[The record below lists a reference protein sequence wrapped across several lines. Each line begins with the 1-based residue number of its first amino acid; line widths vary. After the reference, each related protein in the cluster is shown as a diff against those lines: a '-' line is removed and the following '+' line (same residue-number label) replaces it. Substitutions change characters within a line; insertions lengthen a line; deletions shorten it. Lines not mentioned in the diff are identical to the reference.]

1 MPGVL
6 GRVCLHQLSRAAF
19 SPCSP
24 FAIRPC
30 QRGEFHQGQASFPHP
45 GHNPPTWTWQECF
58 HMDLLHVR
66 EGEGTCLCKGTTQN
80 GEVTVGSAP
89 TAGPSAAPRLNS
101 GWSMVQ
107 HLPSLC
113 GDSQASQNQ
122 SKMIFIWWVQDEGF
136 SPGPEFPS
144 SWWFADSASII
155 VTALIPTLPTRQLSP
170 CRLHRDVADCK
181 AQSQEY
187 CTGILQ
193 IARYNL
199 FFP

>member
-1 MPGVL
+1 MPSSAFQSCFL
-6 GRVCLHQLSRAAF
+6 PLLPLCHQAMPKGRVPPRPGLLPTSWPQSTHLDMAGMLS
-19 SPCSP
+19 
-24 FAIRPC
+24 
-30 QRGEFHQGQASFPHP
+30 H
-45 GHNPPTWTWQECF
+45 
-58 HMDLLHVR
+58 
-66 EGEGTCLCKGTTQN
+66 
-80 GEVTVGSAP
+80 GSAP
-89 TAGPSAAPRLNS
+89 CEGRRRHLSLQGDYPEWGGHS
-101 GWSMVQ
+101 GFSPHSRAKCCPMFELWSMVQ

-136 SPGPEFPS
+136 FSPGPEFPS

-155 VTALIPTLPTRQLSP
+155 ITALIPTLPTRQLSP
-170 CRLHRDVADCK
+170 RRLHRDVADCK

-193 IARYNL
+193 ITRFNL